1 MSRLRFATRW
11 NLDAIESAY
20 QRWRKDPDSVDDSWR
35 LFFEGFELGADDS
48 RPLATDSGVK
58 AAEQAT
64 VIRLIQVYRDLG
76 HFLARLDP
84 LGEPRKSHPQLELSA
99 FDLDDADLD
108 HFFHAGNF
116 LGLPQGKLRDILA
129 ALRTT
134 YCRTIGVE
142 YTHIQDTSIRRWLQ
156 ERMEP
161 NLNQPGFAR
170 EKKLR
175 ILRQLHYAELFER
188 FLHTRYVGQKRFSL
202 EGAETLIPLLEAIV
216 ERAAESGMREIVM
229 GMAHRGRLNVLAN
242 ILRKP
247 YEEIF
252 AEFEENYLPEWT
264 DGDGDV
270 KYHLGF
276 SSDRMLPGGR
286 PLHLSLTPNPSHLEA
301 VDPVV
306 EGRSRAKQTRFNDTE
321 RTLGLPLLIHG
332 DAAFAGQGLVAET
345 LNLSGLAGYTTGGTI
360 HVIVNNQ
367 IGFTT
372 APADARS
379 TVYCTDVAKMIQ
391 APIFH
396 VNGEDPEAAVYVAEL
411 ALDFRQT
418 FHRDVVLDLFCYR
431 RHGHNEGDEPAFTQ
445 PLMYSKI
452 RERPTLTEVYTE
464 QLILSGDLTVAEQ
477 EALVEKFQAKL
488 QGALEEVKAG
498 PPAVSGMNGFSGTWR
513 ALAPSYS
520 HTPVATGTPRE
531 TLEAVAAALQR
542 LPKSFTVH
550 PKIARLLEQ
559 RGEEVAKG
567 QAIDWP
573 FAELLAFGSLLLEG
587 MPVRL
592 SGQDSRRGTFSQ
604 RHAVLYDARTGE
616 PFSPLNALGPE
627 QALFQIYDSLLSE
640 AAVLGFEFGY
650 ALDAPETLVLWEAQ
664 FGDFANGAQVIIDQF
679 IAASQSKW
687 KRDSGLVMLLPHG
700 YEGQGP
706 EHSSARLERYLQLCA
721 DDNLQVCYP
730 STPAQYFHVLR
741 RQVKRNFRKPLV
753 LMTPKSMLRL
763 KVASSPLKQLTSG
776 RFHEVLDDSSAEPAR
791 VQKVIFCSGKI
802 YYELVEARAKTEQE
816 SRVAIVRMEQLYPF
830 HEEAVRQV
838 VGRYRKAK
846 EWAWVQEESQNMGGW
861 FFLEPRLRAIV
872 DAGVSY
878 VGRDA
883 SASPATG
890 SRQIHLREQKEL
902 IEAALQGTGTH
913 IVRAVARSRGTPR
926 VPAPAGMQSRKRQ
939 DILPGGSDGR

>member
-1 MSRLRFATRW
+1 MSLVRFATRW
-11 NLDAIESAY
+11 NLDAIEAAY
-20 QRWRKDPDSVDDSWR
+20 RRWQKDPASVDDSWR
-35 LFFEGFELGADDS
+35 LFFEGFELGSDGAH
-48 RPLATDSGVK
+48 PLS
-58 AAEQAT
+58 AAGGDAQAQAA
-64 VIRLIQVYRDLG
+64 VVRLIQAYRDLG

-84 LGEPRKSHPQLELSA
+84 LSEPRKSHPQLELAA
-99 FDLDDADLD
+99 FGLDDADLD
-108 HFFHAGNF
+108 RTFHASNF
-116 LGLPQGKLRDILA
+116 LGLPQGKLREILA
-129 ALRTT
+129 ALKLT

-142 YTHIQDTSIRRWLQ
+142 YTHIQDTAIRRWLQ

-161 NLNQPGFAR
+161 NLNQPQFSR

-175 ILRQLHYAELFER
+175 ILRQLYYAELFER

-202 EGAETLIPLLEAIV
+202 EGAETLNPLLEAVV
-216 ERAAESGMREIVM
+216 ERAPDVGVREIVL

-242 ILRKP
+242 LLRKP

-252 AEFEENYLPEWT
+252 AEFEENYLPEWS

-276 SSDRMLPGGR
+276 SSDRRTSGGGN
-286 PLHLSLTPNPSHLEA
+286 LHLSLTPNPSHLEA

-306 EGRSRAKQTRFNDTE
+306 EGRTRAKQARFGDRE
-321 RTLGLPLLIHG
+321 RTAGLPLLIHG

-396 VNGEDPEAAVYVAEL
+396 VNGEDPEATVYLAEL

-418 FHRDVVLDLFCYR
+418 FHRDVVIDMFCYR

-445 PLMYSKI
+445 PLMYGKI
-452 RERPTLTEVYTE
+452 RERPTLSEVFTE
-464 QLILSGDLTVAEQ
+464 QLILSGDLTVAEH
-477 EALVEKFQAKL
+477 EAMVEKFQAKL
-488 QGALEEVKAG
+488 QAAREESKAGNSVHGNGVQPSFSGQWQGLTPAYSHAPTATGVARAVLEE
-498 PPAVSGMNGFSGTWR
+498 
-513 ALAPSYS
+513 
-520 HTPVATGTPRE
+520 
-531 TLEAVAAALQR
+531 VAAALTRVPEQ
-542 LPKSFTVH
+542 FHVH

-559 RGEEVAKG
+559 RREAVAKG
-567 QAIDWP
+567 QAVDWSL
-573 FAELLAFGSLLLEG
+573 AELLAFGSLLLEG
-587 MPVRL
+587 VPVRL

-604 RHAVLYDARTGE
+604 RHAVLYDDRTGE
-616 PFSPLNALGPE
+616 PFAPLNALKPE
-627 QALFQIYDSLLSE
+627 QAPFQIYDSLLSE
-640 AAVLGFEFGY
+640 AAVLGFELGY
-650 ALDAPETLVLWEAQ
+650 ALDAPNTLVLWEAQ

-687 KRDSGLVMLLPHG
+687 KRDSGLVLLLPHG

-721 DDNLQVCYP
+721 EDNLQVCYP
-730 STPAQYFHVLR
+730 SSPAQYFHVLR
-741 RQVKRNFRKPLV
+741 RQMKRNFRKPLI

-763 KVASSPLKQLTSG
+763 KAASSPVKDLVGG
-776 RFHEVLDDSSAEPAR
+776 RFHEILDDTAADPGR
-791 VQKVIFCSGKI
+791 VQKVVLCSGKV
-802 YYELVEARAKTEQE
+802 YYELLEQRAKSKEGG
-816 SRVAIVRMEQLYPF
+816 RVALVRLEQFYPL
-830 HEEAVRQV
+830 HEEAVRQLI
-838 VGRYRKAK
+838 GRYRKAK

-861 FFLEPRLRAIV
+861 SFVEPRLRTLLGKNVA
-872 DAGVSY
+872 Y

-902 IEAALQGTGTH
+902 LEAALDGTGTH
-913 IVRAVARSRGTPR
+913 LVRARRDQGSGVRSQESGVRSQETSVR
-926 VPAPAGMQSRKRQ
+926 N
-939 DILPGGSDGR
+939 

>member
-1 MSRLRFATRW
+1 MNRLGFATRW
-11 NLDAIESAY
+11 NLDAIEAAY
-20 QRWRKDPDSVDDSWR
+20 QRWRQDPESVDESWR
-35 LFFEGFELGADDS
+35 LFFEGFELGADSS
-48 RPLATDSGVK
+48 RPLATDTGVN
-58 AAEQAT
+58 AAEQAS
-64 VIRLIQVYRDLG
+64 VVRLVQAYRDLG

-99 FDLDDADLD
+99 FDLDESDLD
-108 HFFHAGNF
+108 RVFHTGNF
-116 LGLPQGKLRDILA
+116 LGLPQGKLREIVA
-129 ALRTT
+129 ALRQT

-161 NLNQPGFAR
+161 NVNRPSFSR
-170 EKKLR
+170 DKKLR

-202 EGAETLIPLLEAIV
+202 EGAETLIPVLEAIV
-216 ERAAESGMREIVM
+216 ERAPETGVREMVI

-252 AEFEENYLPEWT
+252 AEFEENFLPEWT

-270 KYHLGF
+270 RYHLGF
-276 SSDRMLPGGR
+276 SSDRVMAGGR
-286 PLHLSLTPNPSHLEA
+286 QLHLSLTPNPSHLEA

-306 EGRSRAKQTRFNDTE
+306 EGRTRAKQTRFDDRD

-379 TVYCTDVAKMIQ
+379 TIYCTDVAKMIQ

-418 FHRDVVLDLFCYR
+418 FHRDVVIDMFCYR
-431 RHGHNEGDEPAFTQ
+431 RHGHNEGDEPSFTQ

-488 QGALEEVKAG
+488 QASLEEVKSG
-498 PPAVSGMNGFSGTWR
+498 PPATAGMNGFSGTWR
-513 ALAPSYS
+513 ALAPLYS
-520 HTPVATGTPRE
+520 HMPVATGVPRV

-542 LPKSFTVH
+542 VPESFTVH

-559 RGEEVAKG
+559 RSEEVAKG
-567 QAIDWP
+567 QGIDWP

-587 MPVRL
+587 TPVRL
-592 SGQDSRRGTFSQ
+592 SGQDSRRG
-604 RHAVLYDARTGE
+604 
-616 PFSPLNALGPE
+616 
-627 QALFQIYDSLLSE
+627 
-640 AAVLGFEFGY
+640 
-650 ALDAPETLVLWEAQ
+650 
-664 FGDFANGAQVIIDQF
+664 
-679 IAASQSKW
+679 
-687 KRDSGLVMLLPHG
+687 
-700 YEGQGP
+700 
-706 EHSSARLERYLQLCA
+706 
-721 DDNLQVCYP
+721 
-730 STPAQYFHVLR
+730 
-741 RQVKRNFRKPLV
+741 
-753 LMTPKSMLRL
+753 
-763 KVASSPLKQLTSG
+763 
-776 RFHEVLDDSSAEPAR
+776 
-791 VQKVIFCSGKI
+791 
-802 YYELVEARAKTEQE
+802 
-816 SRVAIVRMEQLYPF
+816 
-830 HEEAVRQV
+830 
-838 VGRYRKAK
+838 
-846 EWAWVQEESQNMGGW
+846 
-861 FFLEPRLRAIV
+861 
-872 DAGVSY
+872 
-878 VGRDA
+878 
-883 SASPATG
+883 
-890 SRQIHLREQKEL
+890 
-902 IEAALQGTGTH
+902 
-913 IVRAVARSRGTPR
+913 
-926 VPAPAGMQSRKRQ
+926 
-939 DILPGGSDGR
+939 